1 MMTSCSSSAV
11 QWQIGPSDTFENFHF
26 IIFIEH
32 VYQQLT
38 NDPIRAQKSVTVP
51 EIGVGKKV

>member
-1 MMTSCSSSAV
+1 VTKIAAV
-11 QWQIGPSDTFENFHF
+11 QWQIGPSATFENFHF

-38 NDPIRAQKSVTVP
+38 NGPIRAQKSVTVP
-51 EIGVGKKV
+51 EI